1 MEQRLGMISVSDK
14 LIEGGSPYI
23 HSTGDQI
30 LGRRSEGC
38 KCIVTHC
45 NKYAFQ

>member
-1 MEQRLGMISVSDK
+1 MGERLEMITVSDR

-30 LGRRSEGC
+30 LGRQSEGC

-45 NKYAFQ
+45 NKNAFQ